1 MAKRTS
7 KPHRVKTEAPRIISS
22 RSPTFSTWSRQAAG
36 TSKYV
41 RAHEEIINKEDWY
54 GDAPPSLGKSFT
66 AKKTAE
72 RQYDVVQI
80 LGRAAKRA
88 AKAGS
93 SKLAQAYDALADKLD
108 ECRPRHRCGSLACPR
123 CARAFQ
129 RAKVAAQ
136 RRLIK
141 KLAKARPGKKLVMAN
156 VIPLWMTYRPDQLAE
171 FDIPKRNRWLK
182 DALAAAGFRR
192 VMLGSA
198 DLSWEQGY
206 YQLHWHVGMWTSNR
220 KKLKRRLKAI
230 FPSTGEKLKRR
241 LAIFLSDKKYR
252 RPVVVSNTWSLGFIP
267 YKHKAI
273 KLPDLLR
280 RNRTHLPELFL
291 ALDRT
296 EPLELMVLSRL
307 RLSAPCGRLVLR
319 PVVGSGGKSRS
330 KASVTNTPRK

>member
-1 MAKRTS
+1 MF
-7 KPHRVKTEAPRIISS
+7 KTH
-22 RSPTFSTWSRQAAG
+22 
-36 TSKYV
+36 V
-41 RAHEEIINKEDWY
+41 RAHEEIINNEDWY
-54 GDAPPSLGKSFT
+54 GDEAPSLGKSFT

-80 LGRAAKRA
+80 LGRAAKKA

-93 SKLAQAYDALADKLD
+93 KKLAEAYDALADKL
-108 ECRPRHRCGSLACPR
+108 EACRPRHRCGSLACPR

-136 RRLIK
+136 RIVIK
-141 KLAKARPGKKLVMAN
+141 KLAKARPGKKLVMAS
-156 VIPLWMTYRPDQLAE
+156 VIPVWMTYRPDQLAE
-171 FDIPKRNRWLK
+171 LDIPKRNRWLK

-192 VMLGSA
+192 VMFGSA
-198 DLSWEQGY
+198 DMSWEQGY

-230 FPSTGEKLKRR
+230 FPSTRKDWKRR
-241 LAIFLSDKKYR
+241 LKAIFPNNTKYS

-267 YKHKAI
+267 YKDKAI

-280 RNRTHLPELFL
+280 RNRTHLPELLL

-296 EPLELMVLSRL
+296 EPLDLMVLSRL
-307 RLSAPCGRLVLR
+307 RLSAQCGRLVLR
-319 PVVGSGGKSRS
+319 PMARLR
-330 KASVTNTPRK
+330 RKIQIKGFLTENSETGLPG